1 MRRFLLYVLLLTVM
15 CSCCNDIVIDEKWL
29 EDNYSK
35 TEAMVTMRDGVK
47 LYTSVY
53 QPVDSDDR
61 PVLLVRTPYSCAPY
75 GDGWLR
81 IELRSH
87 NSGGDQ

>member
-1 MRRFLLYVLLLTVM
+1 MRRILLYLLLLAVM

-53 QPVDSDDR
+53 QPVDSDNR

-75 GDGWLR
+75 GD
-81 IELRSH
+81 
-87 NSGGDQ
+87 